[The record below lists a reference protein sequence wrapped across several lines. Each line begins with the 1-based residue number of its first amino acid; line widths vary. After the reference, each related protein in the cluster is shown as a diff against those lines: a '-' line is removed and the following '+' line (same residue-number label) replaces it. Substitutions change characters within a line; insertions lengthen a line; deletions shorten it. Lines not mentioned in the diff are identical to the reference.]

1 MCWQVFALLC
11 MEPPVSLH
19 PDDVRDEKV
28 KLLRCV
34 VPAREEDCV
43 LGQYVA
49 GEGDC
54 MDVCGCVGL

>member
-1 MCWQVFALLC
+1 MALLA

-34 VPAREEDCV
+34 VPPKLTDCV

-49 GEGDC
+49 GEQGA
-54 MDVCGCVGL
+54 GLCAGAGLW